1 MKALVI
7 TAQPF
12 SVEPAEIAGLED
24 IQALI
29 GYPTLESDEIDA
41 NGDRLYFDEECF
53 LRGTQ
58 GRFRVDN
65 LAPVAGVAVVVGSQ
79 DDALADV
86 ATPLAELVARVTCL

>member
-41 NGDRLYFDEECF
+41 NGDRLYFDE
-53 LRGTQ
+53 
-58 GRFRVDN
+58 
-65 LAPVAGVAVVVGSQ
+65 
-79 DDALADV
+79 
-86 ATPLAELVARVTCL
+86 